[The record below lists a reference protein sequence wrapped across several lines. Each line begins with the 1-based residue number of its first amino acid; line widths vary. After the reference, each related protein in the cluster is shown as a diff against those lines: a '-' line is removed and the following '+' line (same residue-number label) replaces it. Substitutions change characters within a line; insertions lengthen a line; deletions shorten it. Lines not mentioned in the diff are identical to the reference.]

1 MRQRIVRWVERGCER
16 LDERMCALA
25 NLTDDGEDDALPTT
39 GTMTLSA
46 GLGERLA

>member
-1 MRQRIVRWVERGCER
+1 MRQQIARWVERGCER

-25 NLTDDGEDDALPTT
+25 NLTDDAEDDSLPTT

-46 GLGERLA
+46 VLGERLA